1 MPKLRHR
8 VQLRPQIKNL
18 WRALAQITI
27 GKRCWPQLSPS
38 KISSVET
45 ESQTGCGILAQV
57 AEHQEA
63 QPILHYLVPRHSRNQ
78 FSFFF
83 CFLLP
88 RAFLPCQFIRRFWMS
103 QPQNSMWYIHI
114 YSIYIKY
121 SYSCRLVLMLALS
134 AFQHRRRH
142 QRSTFCH
149 AVTEIWAT
157 RARYMSRRIFNLRIH
172 LKVADKKFYQTKNF
186 CSWRFYSTL
195 EK

>member
-78 FSFFF
+78 FSFF

-103 QPQNSMWYIHI
+103 QPELYVV
-114 YSIYIKY
+114 YIYIYIGIK
-121 SYSCRLVLMLALS
+121 L
-134 AFQHRRRH
+134 
-142 QRSTFCH
+142 
-149 AVTEIWAT
+149 I
-157 RARYMSRRIFNLRIH
+157 
-172 LKVADKKFYQTKNF
+172 
-186 CSWRFYSTL
+186 STL
-195 EK
+195 PPPSAEHFLSCCDRDLSNTCQIYVSQNF